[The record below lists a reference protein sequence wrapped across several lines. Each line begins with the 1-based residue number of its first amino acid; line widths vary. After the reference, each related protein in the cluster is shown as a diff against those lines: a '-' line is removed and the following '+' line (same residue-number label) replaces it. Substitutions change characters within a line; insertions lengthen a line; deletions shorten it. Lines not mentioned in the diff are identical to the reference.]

1 MCLAYA
7 PFIYME
13 IITRCLENLGVLQM
27 VCSTGAARVEPV
39 GRGVLGECLLQ
50 MFLIYGGDISVT
62 SIHAQTDLWV
72 DVLVLLDNTAERAQG
87 DRTGR
92 KLKALSAML
101 RAYDYRPYP
110 ELVAL
115 VRLMARDA
123 RYSSRSYSEF
133 YRKTLTLL
141 REAGL

>member
-1 MCLAYA
+1 M
-7 PFIYME
+7 
-13 IITRCLENLGVLQM
+13 
-27 VCSTGAARVEPV
+27 
-39 GRGVLGECLLQ
+39 
-50 MFLIYGGDISVT
+50 T
-62 SIHAQTDLWV
+62 SIQTDLWI
-72 DVLVLLDNTAERAQG
+72 DALILLDNTAERVQG

-110 ELVAL
+110 ELTAL
-115 VRLMARDA
+115 MRLVARDA
-123 RYSSRSYSEF
+123 RYSSSNYSEF